1 MVLESV
7 KVSNFKSIGTMNNVL
22 YVEDAITALI
32 GKNESGK
39 SNVLEA
45 IGRMKP
51 LTLPLNATYV
61 KMLTR
66 GQDEQPKVSLVFH
79 FSPKEKDMF
88 SIEVDRTIL
97 SYDSKEIVIEG
108 GLSSLIS
115 HDEELNENINFLLSA
130 ITTNLFSLN
139 VSQNSSLKTQV
150 ERLKKVA
157 VSLNKNIFNDLT
169 GAKTTIKSSA
179 FDKKDDYIV
188 LIDAI
193 QSRLEEYYNLLPQIF
208 YSTNDE
214 MLKYTYTFY

>member
-79 FSPKEKDMF
+79 FSPK
-88 SIEVDRTIL
+88 VHVGIL
-97 SYDSKEIVIEG
+97 MI
-108 GLSSLIS
+108 
-115 HDEELNENINFLLSA
+115 FQM
-130 ITTNLFSLN
+130 LFSK
-139 VSQNSSLKTQV
+139 SLVLFQ
-150 ERLKKVA
+150 
-157 VSLNKNIFNDLT
+157 
-169 GAKTTIKSSA
+169 
-179 FDKKDDYIV
+179 IV
-188 LIDAI
+188 
-193 QSRLEEYYNLLPQIF
+193 
-208 YSTNDE
+208 
-214 MLKYTYTFY
+214 